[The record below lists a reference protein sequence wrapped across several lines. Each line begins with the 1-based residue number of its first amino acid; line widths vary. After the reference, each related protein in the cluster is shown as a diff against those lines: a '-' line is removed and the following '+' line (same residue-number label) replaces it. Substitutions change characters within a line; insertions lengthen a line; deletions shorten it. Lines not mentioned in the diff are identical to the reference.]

1 MTERKNNI
9 LKKKMTEKLY
19 RTKIYNKAVSIYNNY
34 ASKDSKDKEQ
44 YENNRTNFLLVLENI
59 VQGIKTLNLQSP
71 VLAEMPVQY
80 KFEGCLLPVTGQID
94 LADEKQF
101 VEVKTKWRRRT
112 GKYRSDGTMS
122 FSLTAIKPS
131 QEYFLQC
138 IFYHIA
144 TGLKINLIIANESE
158 YKIFNQDNCDE
169 FSPENIEKVKNK
181 IRLTCIRRE
190 RLAKRHAGKQTW
202 TQDIRLDTSTFYWDR
217 NEHLTIA
224 EELWNTNLI

>member
-1 MTERKNNI
+1 
-9 LKKKMTEKLY
+9 MTEKLY

-71 VLAEMPVQY
+71 ILAEMPVQY

-190 RLAKRHAGKQTW
+190 RLAGRHAGKQTW

-217 NEHLTIA
+217 DEHLTIA

>member
-1 MTERKNNI
+1 
-9 LKKKMTEKLY
+9 MTEKLY
-19 RTKIYNKAVSIYNNY
+19 RTKIYNKAVSIYNDY

-71 VLAEMPVQY
+71 ILAEMPVQY

-112 GKYRSDGTMS
+112 GKYKSDGTMS

-144 TGLKINLIIANESE
+144 TGLKINLIIANENE

-169 FSPENIEKVKNK
+169 FSPENIEKVRKK

-190 RLAKRHAGKQTW
+190 RLAKRHNGEQTW

-217 NEHLTIA
+217 DEHLTIA